1 MMNNSLSFMIS
12 MIKIRNNYL
21 QSDSE
26 NKKNND
32 IDTLFERSMAESV
45 QGIRKLMRKEKFELF
60 KSIEDDLNINS
71 LESLIDFINNQSVTT
86 FLFGKVPDC
95 GIDENDIIYP
105 KRSTNGSAGYDI
117 FSTETFTLKPRES
130 KIVKTGLNVLLGW
143 NMVLMIYP
151 RSGLGFKYKVQLA
164 NTVGVIDSDYILS
177 DNYGHIMI
185 KLVNDGDKDLTI
197 MKGDAFAQA
206 VCTDYFI
213 SDDDETVEKA
223 IRNGGFGSTG

>member
-117 FSTETFTLKPRES
+117 FSTETFTLKPGES

>member
-1 MMNNSLSFMIS
+1 MNNSLLFMIS

-32 IDTLFERSMAESV
+32 MDTLFERSMAESV

-117 FSTETFTLKPRES
+117 FSTETFTLKPGES

>member
-1 MMNNSLSFMIS
+1 MNNSLLFMIS
-12 MIKIRNNYL
+12 MVKIRNNYL

-32 IDTLFERSMAESV
+32 MDTLFERSMAESV

-117 FSTETFTLKPRES
+117 FSTETFTLKPGES

-164 NTVGVIDSDYILS
+164 NTVGIIDSDYILS

-197 MKGDAFAQA
+197 KKGDAFAQA

>member
-1 MMNNSLSFMIS
+1 MNNSLLFMIS

-32 IDTLFERSMAESV
+32 MDTLFERSMAESV

-130 KIVKTGLNVLLGW
+130 KILKTGLNVLLGW

-185 KLVNDGDKDLTI
+185 KLVNDGNKDLTI

>member
-21 QSDSE
+21 QSDSG

-32 IDTLFERSMAESV
+32 MDTLFERSMAESV

>member
-21 QSDSE
+21 QSDSG

-32 IDTLFERSMAESV
+32 MDTLFERSMAESV

-86 FLFGKVPDC
+86 FLFGKVPNC

-117 FSTETFTLKPRES
+117 FSTETFTLKPGES

>member
-1 MMNNSLSFMIS
+1 MMNNSLLFMIS

-32 IDTLFERSMAESV
+32 MDTLFERSMAESV

>member
-32 IDTLFERSMAESV
+32 MDTLFERSMAESV

-117 FSTETFTLKPRES
+117 FSTETFTLKPGES

-177 DNYGHIMI
+177 DNYGHVMI

>member
-1 MMNNSLSFMIS
+1 MNNSLLFMIS

-32 IDTLFERSMAESV
+32 MDTLFERSMAESV

-117 FSTETFTLKPRES
+117 FSTETFTLKPGES

-185 KLVNDGDKDLTI
+185 KLVNDGNKDLTI

>member
-1 MMNNSLSFMIS
+1 MNNALLFMIS
-12 MIKIRNNYL
+12 MIKRRNNYL

-32 IDTLFERSMAESV
+32 MDTLFERSMAESV

-117 FSTETFTLKPRES
+117 FSTETFTLKPGES

>member
-21 QSDSE
+21 QSDSG

-32 IDTLFERSMAESV
+32 MDTLFERSMAESV

-117 FSTETFTLKPRES
+117 FSTETFTLKPGES

>member
-1 MMNNSLSFMIS
+1 MIS

>member
-32 IDTLFERSMAESV
+32 MDTLFERSMAESV

-117 FSTETFTLKPRES
+117 FSTETFTLKPGES

>member
-1 MMNNSLSFMIS
+1 MIS

-32 IDTLFERSMAESV
+32 MDTLFERSMAESV

-117 FSTETFTLKPRES
+117 FSIETFTLKPRES